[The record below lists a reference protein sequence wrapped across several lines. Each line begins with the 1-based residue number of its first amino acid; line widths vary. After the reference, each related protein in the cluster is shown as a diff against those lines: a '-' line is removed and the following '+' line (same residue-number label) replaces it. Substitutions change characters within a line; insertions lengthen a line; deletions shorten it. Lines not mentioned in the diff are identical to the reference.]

1 MQTAKSLS
9 RVNRRNLKMSMPL
22 LKNPDY
28 IEKDVKDDIE
38 IISEVAQEID
48 VKDKTISI
56 ISSGSPDN
64 RIGI

>member
-1 MQTAKSLS
+1 
-9 RVNRRNLKMSMPL
+9 MPL